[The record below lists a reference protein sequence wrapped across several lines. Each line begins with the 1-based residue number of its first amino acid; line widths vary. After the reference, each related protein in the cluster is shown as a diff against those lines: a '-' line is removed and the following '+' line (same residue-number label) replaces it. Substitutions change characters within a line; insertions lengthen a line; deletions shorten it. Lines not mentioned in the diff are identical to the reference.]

1 MNWEALGAL
10 GEIIGAVAVIAT
22 LYYLSQQIKM
32 NSEEITKSRDAQR
45 AQSTYSTNE
54 MWIKVWQPLMQD
66 SELAELYLKAINGG
80 QLDHV
85 EAFRFCVYINTFLAM
100 AEAVYNQIKADTSFS
115 ELDEVQKLF
124 ELTAPYINR
133 LLDTDVGRTWL
144 SDEAPHLFTPEFLE
158 DLHASRPKN

>member
-85 EAFRFCVYINTFLAM
+85 EAF
-100 AEAVYNQIKADTSFS
+100 
-115 ELDEVQKLF
+115 
-124 ELTAPYINR
+124 
-133 LLDTDVGRTWL
+133 
-144 SDEAPHLFTPEFLE
+144 
-158 DLHASRPKN
+158 

>member
-54 MWIKVWQPLMQD
+54 LWIKVC
-66 SELAELYLKAINGG
+66 K
-80 QLDHV
+80 
-85 EAFRFCVYINTFLAM
+85 
-100 AEAVYNQIKADTSFS
+100 
-115 ELDEVQKLF
+115 
-124 ELTAPYINR
+124 R
-133 LLDTDVGRTWL
+133 LCRIQ
-144 SDEAPHLFTPEFLE
+144 
-158 DLHASRPKN
+158 N